1 MPREYPTVLDL
12 IGGTPL
18 VRLQQVTRG
27 LQSTVLAKLEY
38 LNPGEASKIA
48 SGCE

>member
-18 VRLQQVTRG
+18 VRLQRVARDVEP
-27 LQSTVLAKLEY
+27 TVVAKLE
-38 LNPGEASKIA
+38 
-48 SGCE
+48 